1 MNQVEDYNSSFSLA
15 ASELKYKLASLC
27 YKL

>member
-1 MNQVEDYNSSFSLA
+1 MNQAEDHNSSFSLA
-15 ASELKYKLASLC
+15 ACELKYKLASLC